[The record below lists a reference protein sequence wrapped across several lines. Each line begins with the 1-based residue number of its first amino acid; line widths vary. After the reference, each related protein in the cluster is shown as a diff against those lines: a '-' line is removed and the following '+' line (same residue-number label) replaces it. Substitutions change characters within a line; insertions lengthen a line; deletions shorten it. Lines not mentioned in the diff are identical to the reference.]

1 MIVGLDTSSI
11 PLHLDAQPVA
21 HQIARQAFAIGGHG
35 KGIIMAETCFKMRG
49 VMACRAAR
57 HLCLAVPVIG
67 AALVGGMTGAQAQ
80 KLIVWSGYPEMEPFY
95 RHVADGLKA
104 KFPDLVVS
112 VEAIPLREHEKRV
125 ALALAS
131 GGNGALVLE
140 LSTADATRYLN
151 NDLLPKAPANVAA
164 FVGTAA
170 NFGSFFR
177 DSASLDGTIYGVP
190 LFHGQVSL
198 FYNLDMF
205 KTAGLTKPPATMD
218 EYNSYAEKLTQRD
231 AAGKATVS
239 GWSMRLSGGGQGV
252 AEKFWINMFQYGGN
266 ILTRTADGK
275 WKVTLASEPGR
286 KALKQYLVNVHKT
299 KTVSPEMP
307 ADAEAFERGQTAM
320 FIRESWVIGD
330 IAKKAPK
337 LNYATAPLPRGSMS
351 VPVNLYVSGKGA
363 EADAGWAFSLAAAE
377 PDNQLWMLKNVG
389 WLPSRADIDYAPV
402 TASVPAFGAFVSNPG
417 NYDVFAVPAL
427 DASEEILTRI
437 AARLVTAFTD
447 AKLADDDKAL
457 DATLLATETEANEI
471 LKREGLL
478 AK

>member
-1 MIVGLDTSSI
+1 MGETRLDKRDI
-11 PLHLDAQPVA
+11 KH
-21 HQIARQAFAIGGHG
+21 R
-35 KGIIMAETCFKMRG
+35 
-49 VMACRAAR
+49 RAAPGFF
-57 HLCLAVPVIG
+57 L
-67 AALVGGMTGAQAQ
+67 AALLIALLAGITGAEAQ
-80 KLIVWSGYPEMEPFY
+80 KLTVWSGYPELEPFY
-95 RHVADGLKA
+95 RHVADGMKA
-104 KFPDLVVS
+104 KFPNLEVS

-131 GGNGALVLE
+131 GGNSALVLE

-151 NDLLPKAPANVAA
+151 NDLLPKAPADVAA
-164 FVGTAA
+164 FVSAPA
-170 NFGSFFR
+170 NFSGFFR
-177 DSASLDGTIYGVP
+177 DSASLGGDVYGVP

-205 KTAGLTKPPATMD
+205 KAAGLTKPPATMD
-218 EYNSYAEKLTQRD
+218 EYDAYAEKLTQRD

-266 ILTRTADGK
+266 ILSRTGDGK
-275 WKVTLASEPGR
+275 WKVTLADEAGR

-337 LNYATAPLPRGSMS
+337 LSYATASLPRGSMS
-351 VPVNLYVSGKGA
+351 VPVNLYVSAKGA
-363 EADAGWAFSLAAAE
+363 EADAAWAFTLAAAE
-377 PDNQLWMLKNVG
+377 PDNQIWMLKNVG
-389 WLPSRADIDYAPV
+389 WLPSRADIDYSAV
-402 TASVPAFGAFVSNPG
+402 TAAVPAFAAFVQNPK

-427 DASEEILTRI
+427 DASEEILTKV
-437 AARLVTAFTD
+437 AARLVTAFAD
-447 AKLADDDKAL
+447 AKLADDDKAI
-457 DATLLATETEANEI
+457 DATLLAAETEANTI
-471 LKREGLL
+471 LKRDGLL
-478 AK
+478 GK